1 MDTFKKRLEWLLSKS
16 GLNPSQFAMK
26 LGYNNSEKI
35 SRLLRNEKNK
45 PGFDILNDIAN
56 NFEINL
62 NWLVTGKGDSPVYKN
77 TDYEKIRIENLKLKE
92 MLKVCDEEK
101 NKYQKRIDELQQ
113 DLIQFLK
120 KNRKD

>member
-16 GLNPSQFAMK
+16 GLNPSQFATK

-35 SRLLRNEKNK
+35 SRLFRNEKNK

-62 NWLVTGKGDSPVYKN
+62 NWLVTGNGDPYYENV
-77 TDYEKIRIENLKLKE
+77 DYEKIRIENLKLKK
-92 MLKVCDEEK
+92 MLEVCGEEK
-101 NKYQKRIDELQQ
+101 NKYQKRTDELQQ
-113 DLIQFLK
+113 DLILLLK
-120 KNRKD
+120 NNRKD